1 MKAAQIFEKDLVV
14 RVKKALEAGCD
25 MVLVC
30 NQGKEID
37 HVLDKLKWK
46 QDPDSVKRLL
56 KMHRDPL
63 KNKETN
69 SSPTNYSHE
78 SVKKNIIELKN
89 LVKKT

>member
-1 MKAAQIFEKDLVV
+1 
-14 RVKKALEAGCD
+14 

-46 QDPDSVKRLL
+46 QNPDSVKRLL
-56 KMHRDPL
+56 KMHRDSS

-69 SSPTNYSHE
+69 FYPTSYIHE
-78 SVKKNIIELKN
+78 RVKKNIIELKN